1 MRRLAPA
8 LLLLLAG
15 SLTVLVESRQDS
27 GVLAETKEP
36 APIKAARPPRP
47 GQYGEGFDA
56 IHYDIRLTLP
66 ATGSVIEGTTE
77 IQVALTPKAPAILSL
92 DFTGLQVTG
101 VRVDGTASR
110 FVHEQ
115 GRLLVPVPR
124 TGASGSQ
131 TRVAVDYRGTP
142 DDGLIIRNNVHGH
155 RAAFADNWPNRAR
168 FWFPA
173 LDHPADK
180 ATASLTILAPPGWDV
195 VANGVRTATP
205 TTIQRPDGSTRRQFE
220 WRITQPVSTYNM
232 VIGAADFRVQ
242 TIGRP
247 CFGDTRCIDVTTW
260 LFPESVDK
268 AAPSFRRAAAMVE
281 YYSQLIAPFPYDKL
295 AHIQSSTRFG
305 GMENATAIFYSER
318 ALADGRAVEEVVAHE
333 TAHQWFGGAV
343 TEAEWPHVWLSEGFA
358 TYFGALFFEHA
369 DGIAAFRGMMEA
381 SRRQILAS
389 KVNDRPIVDTTKPD
403 LFALLDTNA
412 YQKAG
417 WVLHMLRGTLGDSR
431 FFDGIRRYY
440 QAHEHGTASTVDLQR
455 ALEEASGMTL
465 DDFFDQ
471 WLFHP
476 GYPQLRVSW
485 QNAGPQTAAVV
496 VTQVQPERWPTFRMP
511 LTIELTTTSGPIR
524 RQVDVD
530 ERLERY
536 TFQLDSALTGV
547 VLDPDSW
554 LLKDI
559 R

>member
-1 MRRLAPA
+1 
-8 LLLLLAG
+8 
-15 SLTVLVESRQDS
+15 
-27 GVLAETKEP
+27 
-36 APIKAARPPRP
+36 
-47 GQYGEGFDA
+47 
-56 IHYDIRLTLP
+56 
-66 ATGSVIEGTTE
+66 
-77 IQVALTPKAPAILSL
+77 
-92 DFTGLQVTG
+92 
-101 VRVDGTASR
+101 
-110 FVHEQ
+110 
-115 GRLLVPVPR
+115 
-124 TGASGSQ
+124 
-131 TRVAVDYRGTP
+131 VDYRGTP

-168 FWFPA
+168 FWFPS

-195 VANGVRTATP
+195 VANGVRKGAP
-205 TTIQRPDGSTRRQFE
+205 TTIERPDGSTRRQFE

-247 CFGDTRCIDVTTW
+247 CFGVGRCVDVTTL
-260 LFPESVDK
+260 LFPESVEK
-268 AAPSFRRAAAMVE
+268 AAPSFQRAAAMVE
-281 YYSQLIAPFPYDKL
+281 YYSQLISPFPYDKL

-305 GMENATAIFYSER
+305 GMENATAIFYSEQ
-318 ALADGRAVEEVVAHE
+318 ALANGRAIEEVVAHE

-358 TYFGALFFEHA
+358 TYFGALFFEQA

-381 SRRQILAS
+381 SRRQIVAS

-417 WVLHMLRGTLGDSR
+417 WVLHMLRGLLGDAR

-440 QAHEHGTASTVDLQR
+440 RTHEHGAALTLDLQR
-455 ALEEASGMTL
+455 AMEEASGVKL

-485 QNAGPQTAAVV
+485 QNAGPQTASVV

-547 VLDPDSW
+547 VLDPQSW